1 MRALVMLGVLA
12 VMCACPGPV
21 GVPDGGQMITDPD
34 SGVVD
39 VCANP
44 VDPVT
49 RLLIAPVATGVTV
62 IRKTPTHP
70 ALDGGLP

>member
-1 MRALVMLGVLA
+1 MRGLVMLSVLA
-12 VMCACPGPV
+12 VLCACPLPSAA
-21 GVPDGGQMITDPD
+21 PDGGQLVNAP
-34 SGVVD
+34 D

-62 IRKTPTHP
+62 VRKTPTHP
-70 ALDGGLP
+70 VLDGGLP

>member
-1 MRALVMLGVLA
+1 
-12 VMCACPGPV
+12 
-21 GVPDGGQMITDPD
+21 MITDPD